1 MKNRARAL
9 FKDAIKKV
17 READEELC
25 RPEEDVVSILVC
37 KKSQRAT
44 ESFLKGYLLHKGV
57 DPSESNTLEDLYN
70 QCKLFNKNFKK
81 IDLSSFECKA
91 LEFDARQ
98 CNEISKV
105 NNCYT
110 TADNIDTFLREE
122 KVI

>member
-9 FKDAIKKV
+9 FKDAINKV

-44 ESFLKGYLLHKGV
+44 ENFLKGYLLHNGI

-70 QCKLFNKNFKK
+70 QCKSFNKNFKK
-81 IDLSSFECKA
+81 IDLTSFECKA
-91 LEFDARQ
+91 QDFDARQ
-98 CNEISKV
+98 CTEISKV
-105 NNCYT
+105 NSCYT
-110 TADNIDTFLREE
+110 TAGNIDIFLREE
-122 KVI
+122 QII